1 MRAKLLSDQEETY
14 AYLTVGR
21 AIFSNL
27 DAPPIFTHTHRM
39 KKILHE
45 IIVIARTATYFAIV
59 FLFMMVMKKLY
70 LKDYDIEFTGI
81 SQALIG
87 ALIISKVIL
96 LLELISLGSWVQR
109 QPPIVDVTLRTLLY
123 TLGVLIVVMLEKAFE
138 ARHEVS
144 GFGNA
149 ISHVIDHRDVY
160 HVWATTLGAS
170 ASIFFYNTFSV
181 VQRLLG
187 KNGIYKLF
195 FTNSLNQ
202 LEKSDPLSNKP
213 SLQTK

>member
-1 MRAKLLSDQEETY
+1 
-14 AYLTVGR
+14 
-21 AIFSNL
+21 
-27 DAPPIFTHTHRM
+27 M
-39 KKILHE
+39 KKVIHE
-45 IIVIARTATYFAIV
+45 LIVIARTATYFAIV

-87 ALIISKVIL
+87 ALIMSKVIL
-96 LLELISLGSWVQR
+96 LLGLISLGSWVQK
-109 QPPIVDVTLRTLLY
+109 QPPIVDVTLRTLMY
-123 TLGVLIVVMLEKAFE
+123 TIGVLIVVMLEKAFE

-144 GFGNA
+144 GFGDA
-149 ISHVIDHRDVY
+149 ITHVLDHRDIY

-170 ASIFFYNTFSV
+170 ASIFFFNVFSI

-195 FTNSLNQ
+195 FTHSLNQ
-202 LEKSDPLSNKP
+202 VEKGDPLLIKT